1 LKGKAVAIHELP
13 LHFIGQMN
21 TQRQSR
27 RSIRLKDYDYSQ
39 PGGYFLTL
47 VTFQREHLFGEIT
60 NGEMHLNEA
69 GRIVRD
75 VWEKLPERYPNV
87 TLDEMVIMPNHFHG
101 NVFIT
106 DDDPESV
113 GAVHEPP
120 VPVQGEPPVPVQG
133 EPPVPVQ
140 GEPPVPVQGEPPV
153 PVQGEPPVPVQ
164 GEPPVPVQGEPPVPV
179 QGEPPVPVQG
189 EPPVPVQGEPPV
201 SIQGEPPVPV
211 QGEPPPRNYESPEE
225 YRLRRRRMLLP
236 KLVGYFKMNTAK
248 AINLLLN
255 SSGVPVWQRNY
266 YEHII
271 WTQAELDRI
280 RNYIVY
286 NPQQWDQDDE
296 NR

>member
-1 LKGKAVAIHELP
+1 VAIHELP

-106 DDDPESV
+106 DDDPE
-113 GAVHEPP
+113 
-120 VPVQGEPPVPVQG
+120 
-133 EPPVPVQ
+133 
-140 GEPPVPVQGEPPV
+140 
-153 PVQGEPPVPVQ
+153 
-164 GEPPVPVQGEPPVPV
+164 
-179 QGEPPVPVQG
+179 
-189 EPPVPVQGEPPV
+189 
-201 SIQGEPPVPV
+201 
-211 QGEPPPRNYESPEE
+211 PPPRNYESPEE

-271 WTQAELDRI
+271 RTRAELDRI
-280 RNYIVY
+280 RIYIVY
-286 NPQQWDQDDE
+286 NAQQWDQDDE

>member
-1 LKGKAVAIHELP
+1 VAIHELP

-27 RSIRLKDYDYSQ
+27 RSVRLKDYDYSQ

-106 DDDPESV
+106 DDDPEPV
-113 GAVHEPP
+113 MAVHEPP
-120 VPVQGEPPVPVQG
+120 LPVRDEPPQ
-133 EPPVPVQ
+133 
-140 GEPPVPVQGEPPV
+140 
-153 PVQGEPPVPVQ
+153 
-164 GEPPVPVQGEPPVPV
+164 
-179 QGEPPVPVQG
+179 
-189 EPPVPVQGEPPV
+189 
-201 SIQGEPPVPV
+201 
-211 QGEPPPRNYESPEE
+211 RYYESPEE

-271 WTQAELDRI
+271 RTQAELDRI